1 MLFDLS
7 WLETDLSGSIPDV
20 IEGIVQLFAGLVHGL
35 SRLAELESVLQY
47 LVTSCSD
54 CFAPLQTFARSSE
67 TLTSSCNL
75 INFQLGPPSPTRQ
88 LLAYRLATAEA
99 HPRQEIHIRLAV

>member
-1 MLFDLS
+1 LLFDLS
-7 WLETDLSGSIPDV
+7 WLETNLSGSIPDV
-20 IEGIVQLFAGLVHGL
+20 IEGIVQLFAGLVHDL
-35 SRLAELESVLQY
+35 RRLAELETALQY
-47 LVTSCSD
+47 LVTSCSNY
-54 CFAPLQTFARSSE
+54 FAPLQAFARSSE
-67 TLTSSCNL
+67 ALTSSCNL